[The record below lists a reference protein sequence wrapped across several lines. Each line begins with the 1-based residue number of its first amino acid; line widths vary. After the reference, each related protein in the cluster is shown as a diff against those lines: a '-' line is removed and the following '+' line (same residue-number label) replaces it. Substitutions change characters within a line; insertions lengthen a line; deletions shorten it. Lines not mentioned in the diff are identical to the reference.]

1 MLTFDFLV
9 TQYMSTLAFSQCSIC
24 QHVRLYIHLNT
35 LRSSSQEKWMKD
47 M

>member
-9 TQYMSTLAFSQCSIC
+9 TQYISTSAFSQCSIC
-24 QHVRLYIHLNT
+24 QYVQSYIHLNT
-35 LRSSSQEKWMKD
+35 LRSSSHEIWMKD